1 MNAPDASAPEHQHT
15 PGRLE
20 AALRR
25 RRADGGKALV
35 PYLTGGLGEWV
46 PTVEAVAQ
54 AGAEAIEIGVP
65 FSGSAFTTVFSMS
78 CVLSIQPTPR
88 TINSAFPFWITLPP
102 TAEFD
107 CAMAE
112 NNSPSVTL

>member
-25 RRADGGKALV
+25 RRANGGKALV

-54 AGAEAIEIGVP
+54 AGADEKKNE
-65 FSGSAFTTVFSMS
+65 
-78 CVLSIQPTPR
+78 L
-88 TINSAFPFWITLPP
+88 
-102 TAEFD
+102 
-107 CAMAE
+107 
-112 NNSPSVTL
+112 